1 MSLTEAYGGDYGL
14 AEAAAIRKRQQQSI
28 ANQQAAFL
36 GQQRGARRIAD
47 INRQYIEGF
56 RPKMAGYGARGLAG
70 PNVASGIQRSGL
82 ERYAANLQEQL
93 GAETVNIQDEL
104 NRIAM
109 DEAQSQANLEDYI
122 AQLRLKKQQDIINA
136 ATALRQYSSY

>member
-1 MSLTEAYGGDYGL
+1 ML
-14 AEAAAIRKRQQQSI
+14 
-28 ANQQAAFL
+28 
-36 GQQRGARRIAD
+36 
-47 INRQYIEGF
+47 F
-56 RPKMAGYGARGLAG
+56 R
-70 PNVASGIQRSGL
+70 S
-82 ERYAANLQEQL
+82 
-93 GAETVNIQDEL
+93 EL